1 MERRSGPSSSS
12 RRDPLQ
18 EDPARWSATTALELA
33 ARERVFKWRVEH
45 GLEEDSDFAFRW
57 SSHEEAIASSGHS
70 VAHEW
75 LRIRAEQSG
84 ALLPAAARVMEELP
98 RPTPSM
104 APSMIREPVSTK
116 KKTMFG
122 RKRPGVR
129 LKANPSDA
137 PEAVC
142 QRVEA
147 LSAVMMRLGALMPS
161 GSMSRSLHEEWRQAC
176 LRLSQ
181 RLVTQAEAITVVNAL
196 KTADELQGFMR
207 GRDPGRLYPLF
218 IYTCPRAGL
227 SFPEVAFQQWT
238 LGLGAARPE
247 RSGRQKG
254 QKIRW
259 WASHCSGATHVGFH

>member
-1 MERRSGPSSSS
+1 MSMSGRRQQCQLLPMLVILALMGASLGSKPYGGPCRCMERRSGPSSSS
-12 RRDPLQ
+12 RREAHLPLQ

-45 GLEEDSDFAFRW
+45 GLEEDADFAFRW

-104 APSMIREPVSTK
+104 APSMIRDPVSAK

-137 PEAVC
+137 PELCASGWSPW
-142 QRVEA
+142 R
-147 LSAVMMRLGALMPS
+147 RL
-161 GSMSRSLHEEWRQAC
+161 
-176 LRLSQ
+176 
-181 RLVTQAEAITVVNAL
+181 
-196 KTADELQGFMR
+196 
-207 GRDPGRLYPLF
+207 
-218 IYTCPRAGL
+218 
-227 SFPEVAFQQWT
+227 
-238 LGLGAARPE
+238 
-247 RSGRQKG
+247 
-254 QKIRW
+254 
-259 WASHCSGATHVGFH
+259 